1 MTPLSFLFGR
11 ESNGLFAPTKN
22 CVITTLTARGVPRSR
37 KLRVGTCSEDGAHVW
52 FVIPRDRGI
61 ASDIARDSNVM
72 LTVLNAATGR
82 LVHVS
87 GVARV
92 LSDRVSPLYLAPDF
106 QQPRALS
113 VVIGE
118 MDIALLCV
126 EVDEQDLAD
135 ERRAPNSLF
144 GVFQNSLGLAQDRQQ
159 HR

>member
-1 MTPLSFLFGR
+1 
-11 ESNGLFAPTKN
+11 
-22 CVITTLTARGVPRSR
+22 
-37 KLRVGTCSEDGAHVW
+37 
-52 FVIPRDRGI
+52 
-61 ASDIARDSNVM
+61 
-72 LTVLNAATGR
+72 
-82 LVHVS
+82 VS
-87 GVARV
+87 GVASV

-144 GVFQNSLGLAQDRQQ
+144 GVFQSSLGLTQDRQQ